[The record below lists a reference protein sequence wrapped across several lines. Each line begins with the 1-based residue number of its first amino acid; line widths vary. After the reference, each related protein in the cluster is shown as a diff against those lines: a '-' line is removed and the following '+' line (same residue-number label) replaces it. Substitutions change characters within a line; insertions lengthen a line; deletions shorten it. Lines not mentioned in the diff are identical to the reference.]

1 MRENERTKAN
11 DERRLSSRGYLIISS
26 TRRPVVILDG
36 NDLDLNE
43 LSLMRLDIDSGALA
57 RTRTVRGP
65 QRFLV

>member
-26 TRRPVVILDG
+26 TRPVVISDG